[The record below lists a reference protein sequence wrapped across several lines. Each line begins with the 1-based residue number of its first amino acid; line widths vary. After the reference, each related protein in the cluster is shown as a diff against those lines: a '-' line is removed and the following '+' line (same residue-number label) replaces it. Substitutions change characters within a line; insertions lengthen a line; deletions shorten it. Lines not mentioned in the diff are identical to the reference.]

1 MFRAVV
7 RGIFARM
14 EALPLMDS
22 LHFHLSALRYRERNR
37 RFRSA
42 RPDFTVPPAR
52 FLHETYRLDYSAY
65 AQDGEETVHELFERC
80 CPFLSNAPID
90 VLEWGCGVARLTRHM
105 PSMPGVASVTGADV
119 NTDMIRWNQGHITGV
134 RFHSIGQEPPTDL
147 EPQSF
152 DLVIGVS
159 VLTHIP
165 GGDHPAWMEEVWR
178 ILRPGGLFLFTTQGR
193 AFLAKLGVGE
203 RSRFQQ
209 EGFVT
214 RDYPRKGHRMMST
227 FQDPGHVRSLLQGRF
242 ELLESID
249 GAEDRGAAGGQD
261 LWLVRKLE

>member
-22 LHFHLSALRYRERNR
+22 LHFHFSMLRYRERNR

-65 AQDGEETVHELFERC
+65 AQDGEDTAHELFTRC
-80 CPFLSNAPID
+80 RPFISDAPID
-90 VLEWGCGVARLTRHM
+90 VLEWGCGVARLIRHM

-119 NTDMIRWNQGHITGV
+119 NADMIRWNQRHIPGVSFLEIGHDT
-134 RFHSIGQEPPTDL
+134 PTTLDS
-147 EPQSF
+147 QSF
-152 DLVIGVS
+152 DLVMAVS

-165 GGDHPAWMEEVWR
+165 GGEHLAWFEEIWR
-178 ILRPGGLFLFTTQGR
+178 LLRPGGLFLFTTHGR
-193 AFLAKLGVGE
+193 AFLSKLGSGE
-203 RSRFQQ
+203 RSRLQD

-227 FQDPGHVRSLLQGRF
+227 FQDPGHVRGLMQGRF
-242 ELLESID
+242 EVLESID
-249 GAEDRGAAGGQD
+249 GAEDSGAAGGQD
-261 LWLVRKLE
+261 LWLVRKVG